1 MFKFSLRSFFCLS
14 PSFSQILFAKS
25 FFSSFKS
32 ISKKSSRIKSTF
44 ATMGAL
50 KFRSAICFVNFFC
63 KGSEFWSSI
72 FSNLFSGRVQF
83 WANNCKCN
91 SIFCLLT
98 GLVQIFPTSAA
109 LTVTQTPIGQTL
121 SICDDQT
128 MLPEVLLNWNGGCLG
143 VRCSAG
149 ETKIY

>member
-1 MFKFSLRSFFCLS
+1 MSQSLIQPNSFCKISFF
-14 PSFSQILFAKS
+14 FIQINLQKKFKNKIN
-25 FFSSFKS
+25 FRNNGSFK
-32 ISKKSSRIKSTF
+32 IPLGYLFCK
-44 ATMGAL
+44 
-50 KFRSAICFVNFFC
+50 FFC
-63 KGSEFWSSI
+63 KGSKFWSSI
-72 FSNLFSGRVQF
+72 FSILFSGRVQF

-149 ETKIY
+149 ENKIH